1 MVELPSPGLFLT
13 KKKLFYLYFR
23 IIGSRSK
30 LQGGSTIKTG
40 RSSCVVSPCMKQNW
54 NEFSIVLAYRYI
66 SFSLFPIVNLNT
78 VFENDKEMS
87 HFTSR
92 LENVLFGPISIFVF
106 LKVQKSN
113 HLTFFKGETKL
124 PSQFET
130 NSFRKVEFF
139 SSSCTV
145 VWLYGLS
152 KGEGVKRKNMRF
164 LSIRR
169 GETKL
174 SYWKYPINLIWI
186 HYLKSGLCYSLQVVE

>member
-1 MVELPSPGLFLT
+1 MHETKLKRVFYCLSLSVHLFLSLSNCQP
-13 KKKLFYLYFR
+13 KH
-23 IIGSRSK
+23 SVWK
-30 LQGGSTIKTG
+30 LQ
-40 RSSCVVSPCMKQNW
+40 RNVSFYFKAGKATFWSN
-54 NEFSIVLAYRYI
+54 F
-66 SFSLFPIVNLNT
+66 NLC
-78 VFENDKEMS
+78 
-87 HFTSR
+87 
-92 LENVLFGPISIFVF
+92 F

>member
-1 MVELPSPGLFLT
+1 
-13 KKKLFYLYFR
+13 
-23 IIGSRSK
+23 
-30 LQGGSTIKTG
+30 
-40 RSSCVVSPCMKQNW
+40 MKQNW
-54 NEFSIVLAYRYI
+54 NEFSIVLAYRNI

-78 VFENDKEMS
+78 VFENYKEMS

-92 LENVLFGPISIFVF
+92 LEKLLFGPISIFVF